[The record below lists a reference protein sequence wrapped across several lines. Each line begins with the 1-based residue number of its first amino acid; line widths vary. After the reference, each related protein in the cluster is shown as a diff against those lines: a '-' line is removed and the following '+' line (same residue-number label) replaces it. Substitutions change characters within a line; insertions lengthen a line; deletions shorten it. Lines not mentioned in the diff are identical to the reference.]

1 MTCKVATCS
10 LHICRSF
17 VMSLMPPQIFPI
29 SLISFSTVHRQLFLG
44 RRFHSRVQCRAVYPT
59 STTST
64 TICLLSRNG
73 GSQQFW
79 LHTFYLSV
87 LHCRWIMLALWQN
100 YFQSKSAH
108 LQETVVKVM
117 HEYQRTDSNGEI
129 VSLISYH
136 NLFHYSSMKKNVR
149 RPFR

>member
-73 GSQQFW
+73 GFPTV
-79 LHTFYLSV
+79 LVAYFLPVCIALSLDHV
-87 LHCRWIMLALWQN
+87 GTVAKLFPIKKCPLTRNGCKGHARVSKN
-100 YFQSKSAH
+100 RFQ
-108 LQETVVKVM
+108 
-117 HEYQRTDSNGEI
+117 
-129 VSLISYH
+129 
-136 NLFHYSSMKKNVR
+136 R
-149 RPFR
+149 RDRFPDLLS